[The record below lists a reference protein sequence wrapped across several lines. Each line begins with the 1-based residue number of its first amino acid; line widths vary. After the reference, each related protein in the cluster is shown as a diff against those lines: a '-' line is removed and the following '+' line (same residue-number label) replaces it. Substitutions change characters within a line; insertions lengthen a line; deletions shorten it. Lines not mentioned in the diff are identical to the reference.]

1 MNKLSF
7 QIIIFCF
14 LVLSNLQTQDV
25 EIDSLLQQMELV
37 PDNEKADIYNQ
48 LSELYTY
55 EDVQISIDYAKQAL
69 QLAEDMGN
77 HDAQFTA
84 LRNVGSGYRIRG
96 EMRIAVEYHQKAVD
110 IILGMDN
117 PAYLAHIY
125 SDLGIDY
132 AELGDYDKST
142 EYFLKSL
149 STYEAMLAEKED
161 RSILFNYAICLNNVG
176 INYDL
181 LGLHDKALESYQE
194 SMKISKEIGDDE
206 LTADG
211 LNNIGLIYELK
222 GEYEI
227 ALEFLNQALAMYEIL
242 GYKRTI
248 AIATANIGMIYSSL
262 EDYEQ
267 SIVYHQRTLNV
278 FKQIEDKSSE
288 ALATVNIASTY
299 MDMERY
305 QEAYPY
311 IVHAIG
317 MATEI
322 NSKTT
327 LKMGYEILSEYYKA
341 TFNYKDAYEIQKK
354 VNALNDSLY
363 KLELTENI
371 AEMQT
376 KYETEKKEQEIQ
388 LLTKDN
394 EIQTLK
400 IKKQS
405 SQLYFLIAFVVFI
418 LLLSYLIFNR
428 YKLKQKQ
435 YQSDLEKKN
444 LETEQRMLRS
454 QMNPHFI
461 FNSMNSIQSYIS
473 GNDNFTAM
481 TYLSKFAQ
489 LMRGILENSRKT
501 MISLEEEINTL
512 NLYIELERLRFQN
525 KFEFELKVDPLLFPE
540 AIYIPPMLV
549 QPFAENA
556 IKHGLKNKNG
566 NGILKIGFTKKD
578 QLIECI
584 IEDNGIGREQAN
596 VLSESR
602 SQNHESLGMQV
613 TKERIDA
620 FKYEKNSNS
629 NLEIIDLKNNEGK
642 ASGTKVNVLFPFEE
656 E

>member
-1 MNKLSF
+1 VVSV
-7 QIIIFCF
+7 QSQEI
-14 LVLSNLQTQDV
+14 
-25 EIDSLLQQMELV
+25 EIDSLLQQLEHV
-37 PDNEKADIYNQ
+37 QDNKKANIYNQ

-55 EDVQISIDYAKQAL
+55 ENVQKSIEFAKQAL
-69 QLAEDMGN
+69 HLAEDSEN
-77 HDAQFTA
+77 REDQSTA
-84 LRNVGSGYRIRG
+84 LRNIGTGYRIQG
-96 EMRIAVEYHQKAVD
+96 DMRIAVDYHLQAVD
-110 IILGMDN
+110 IILEMN
-117 PAYLAHIY
+117 KPAYLAHAY

-132 AELGDYDKST
+132 AEMGDYDKST

-149 STYEAMLAEKED
+149 STYEAILVERED
-161 RSILFNYAICLNNVG
+161 PAIRFNYAICLNNVG

-181 LGLHDKALESYQE
+181 LGLHDKAMEAYQE

-211 LNNIGLIYELK
+211 LNNIGLIFELK
-222 GEYEI
+222 GEYGK
-227 ALEFLNQALAMYEIL
+227 ALDYLKQALIIYEIL

-248 AIATANIGMIYSSL
+248 GIATANIGLIYSSL
-262 EDYEQ
+262 EEYDQ
-267 SIVYHQRTLNV
+267 SLTYHQRTLDI

-299 MDMERY
+299 MDMNRPGS
-305 QEAYPY
+305 AYPY
-311 IVHAIG
+311 IIRAID
-317 MATEI
+317 MASEI

-327 LKMGYEILSEYYKA
+327 LEMGYEILSEYYRA
-341 TFNYKDAYEIQKK
+341 TNNFKDAYEIQKK
-354 VNALNDSLY
+354 ANALKDSLY

-394 EIQTLK
+394 EIQNLK

-405 SQLYFLIAFVVFI
+405 TQLYFLVSFVVLI
-418 LLLSYLIFNR
+418 LLVSYLIFNR

-489 LMRGILENSRKT
+489 LMRGILENSRQV
-501 MISLEEEINTL
+501 MISLEDEINTL
-512 NLYIELERLRFQN
+512 NLYVELEQLRFKN
-525 KFEFELKVDPLLFPE
+525 KFEFKLQVDPTLYPE
-540 AIYIPPMLV
+540 TTYIPPMLV

-556 IKHGLKNKNG
+556 IKHGLKNING
-566 NGILKIGFTKKD
+566 NGLLDIRFAKKD
-578 QLIECI
+578 GLIKCI
-584 IEDNGIGREQAN
+584 IKDNGIGRESASTMN
-596 VLSESR
+596 ENR
-602 SQNHESLGMQV
+602 SKDHQSLGMQV

-620 FKYEKNSNS
+620 FKHEKNSNS

-642 ASGTKVNVLFPFEE
+642 ASGTKVNVLFPYEE